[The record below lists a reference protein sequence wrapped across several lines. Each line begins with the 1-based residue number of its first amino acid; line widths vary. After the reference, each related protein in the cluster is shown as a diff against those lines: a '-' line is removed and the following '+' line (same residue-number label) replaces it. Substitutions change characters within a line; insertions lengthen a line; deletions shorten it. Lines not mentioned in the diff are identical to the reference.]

1 MPFLKVYSNAELKDK
16 NAAQFVGRASELIA
30 AKLGKPIGYVV
41 VSLAQE
47 KTMAFGGSAENKG
60 VLAYM
65 DSIGF
70 NDKEGLI
77 KLLTEFFY
85 ERFDKVELYNINIV
99 TTSLPASEVAIDG
112 GFLG

>member
-30 AKLGKPIGYVV
+30 AKL

-85 ERFDKVELYNINIV
+85 ERFEKVELYNINIV
-99 TTSLPASEVAIDG
+99 TTSLPASEVAIAG
-112 GFLG
+112 RFLG

>member
-30 AKLGKPIGYVV
+30 AKPIGYVV

-85 ERFDKVELYNINIV
+85 ERFEKVELYNINIV
-99 TTSLPASEVAIDG
+99 TTSLPASEVAIAG
-112 GFLG
+112 RFLG

>member
-77 KLLTEFFY
+77 KLF
-85 ERFDKVELYNINIV
+85 
-99 TTSLPASEVAIDG
+99 
-112 GFLG
+112 

>member
-1 MPFLKVYSNAELKDK
+1 MPAYQYKTQEGKDK
-16 NAAQFVGRASELIA
+16 HNAWRREYYR
-30 AKLGKPIGYVV
+30 KPIGYVV

-85 ERFDKVELYNINIV
+85 ERFEKVELYNINIV
-99 TTSLPASEVAIDG
+99 TTSLPASEVAIAG
-112 GFLG
+112 RFLG

>member
-47 KTMAFGGSAENKG
+47 KTMAFGGSTENKG

-85 ERFDKVELYNINIV
+85 ERFEKVELYNINIV
-99 TTSLPASEVAIDG
+99 TTSLPASEVAIAG
-112 GFLG
+112 RFLG

>member
-16 NAAQFVGRASELIA
+16 NAAQFVERASELIA

-47 KTMAFGGSAENKG
+47 KTMAFGGSTENKG

-85 ERFDKVELYNINIV
+85 ERFEKVELYNINIV
-99 TTSLPASEVAIDG
+99 TTSLPASEVAIAG
-112 GFLG
+112 RFLG